1 MDLRGPMVIMETT
14 ENTNSPTEEVIQ
26 KLTKSRN
33 QNLKQLD
40 ETSQIG
46 GEETMASEQKANS
59 EEMTVS
65 EDKENPNQQTEHPSQ
80 E

>member
-1 MDLRGPMVIMETT
+1 MVIMETT
-14 ENTNSPTEEVIQ
+14 ETTNSPTEEVIQ

-46 GEETMASEQKANS
+46 GEETKATGQKAS
-59 EEMTVS
+59 TEEMTVS
-65 EDKENPNQQTEHPSQ
+65 EDKEIPNQQTEHPSQ

>member
-1 MDLRGPMVIMETT
+1 MVCMETT
-14 ENTNSPTEEVIQ
+14 ETTNSPTEEVIQ

-40 ETSQIG
+40 ETSRTG
-46 GEETMASEQKANS
+46 EEETMAPEQRANS
-59 EEMTVS
+59 EERNGP
-65 EDKENPNQQTEHPSQ
+65 EEKEIPNQQTEHPSQ